1 MKYSDVLM
9 LSMNDTITLGQRVDV
24 RKALNLRTMFKET
37 GKERIDVRTIL
48 NEDAPVFPYVWEKI
62 APKIEV
68 LPLVAYNSAFDIG

>member
-48 NEDAPVFPYVWEKI
+48 NEDAPPDFVNAY
-62 APKIEV
+62 PKIF
-68 LPLVAYNSAFDIG
+68 LRTI